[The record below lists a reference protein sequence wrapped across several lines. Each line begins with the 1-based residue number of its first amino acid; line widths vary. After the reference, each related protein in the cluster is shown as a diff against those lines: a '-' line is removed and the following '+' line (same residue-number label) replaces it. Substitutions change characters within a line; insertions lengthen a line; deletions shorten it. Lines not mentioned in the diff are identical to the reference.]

1 MMIPTVIEQDGRGER
16 AYDIYSR
23 LLKDRIIVIGTE
35 FNDSMAN
42 IVIAQLLFLQQ
53 NDPKKDIHIYIMS
66 GGGSVTAG
74 LAIHD
79 TMKLLSCDVNTYC
92 MGICASMA
100 SIILS
105 AGTKGK
111 RFILPNAYTMIHQ
124 VSGGASGTAS
134 DVQRTINFM
143 FNLKDRLYNILAEN
157 VDKSVEQVTKDC
169 DRDYYMSAEESMEYG
184 IVDHILDKKDE

>member
-1 MMIPTVIEQDGRGER
+1 MIPTVIEQDGRGER